1 MVSLKKDLIFIIH
14 LIDISLGINNFKVD
28 RKILITIISKNLFTL
43 KEIKSV
49 SEINNKGED
58 SSLKRIGNF
67 IKEARLSKN
76 QSIEE
81 LAFDLKIGTHQLE
94 AIEEGNEEKLPE
106 KVFVKAMIRRISQK
120 LKIDTEFLMDEFKT
134 ERKDVK
140 IEEIVEEVSKK
151 KYKSRQSKNFNPVEF
166 LIFILISGFL
176 GLIASSLIFNLFSE
190 SFQDQTPKQEL
201 IKRTK

>member
-1 MVSLKKDLIFIIH
+1 
-14 LIDISLGINNFKVD
+14 
-28 RKILITIISKNLFTL
+28 L

-49 SEINNKGED
+49 SDNNNKGENP
-58 SSLKRIGNF
+58 SLKRIGNF
-67 IKEARLSKN
+67 IKEARLSRN

-81 LAFDLKIGTHQLE
+81 LASNLKIGAHQLE

-120 LKIDTEFLMDEFKT
+120 LKLDTEFIMDELKT
-134 ERKDVK
+134 ERKEVK

-151 KYKSRQSKNFNPVEF
+151 NYKYMQSRNPNPVGF

-176 GLIASSLIFNLFSE
+176 GLIASSLIFNLFSD
-190 SFQDQTPKQEL
+190 SSQNLTPKQEL
-201 IKRTK
+201 IKKTK

>member
-1 MVSLKKDLIFIIH
+1 M
-14 LIDISLGINNFKVD
+14 
-28 RKILITIISKNLFTL
+28 

-49 SEINNKGED
+49 SGINNKEGD

-81 LAFDLKIGTHQLE
+81 WASDLKIGAHQLE

-120 LKIDTEFLMDEFKT
+120 LKLDTEFIMDEFKT
-134 ERKDVK
+134 ERKEVK

-151 KYKSRQSKNFNPVEF
+151 NYRSKHPKNLNAVVFI
-166 LIFILISGFL
+166 IFILISGFL
-176 GLIASSLIFNLFSE
+176 GLIASSLIFNLFSD
-190 SFQDQTPKQEL
+190 SSQNQTPKQEL
-201 IKRTK
+201 IKKTK